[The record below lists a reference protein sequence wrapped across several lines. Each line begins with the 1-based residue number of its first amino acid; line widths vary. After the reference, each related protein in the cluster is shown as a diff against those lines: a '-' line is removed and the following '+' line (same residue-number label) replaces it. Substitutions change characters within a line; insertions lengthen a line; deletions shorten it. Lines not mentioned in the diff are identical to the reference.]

1 MNPRGPGSIAMT
13 LRLFVENMAV
23 SWLCLSLWTFSRV
36 MRYLLQRALLHNCLS
51 PTPQNRPSSCSM
63 NAPFKADKT
72 NNGSR
77 RRTLGENK
85 ENPASP
91 KQYYSKMLWKLYTY
105 A

>member
-1 MNPRGPGSIAMT
+1 MNPRGPGPIAMT

-23 SWLCLSLWTFSRV
+23 SWLCPN
-36 MRYLLQRALLHNCLS
+36 A
-51 PTPQNRPSSCSM
+51 CSM

-77 RRTLGENK
+77 RKTLGENK

-91 KQYYSKMLWKLYTY
+91 KQYYSKMLWKLFSY